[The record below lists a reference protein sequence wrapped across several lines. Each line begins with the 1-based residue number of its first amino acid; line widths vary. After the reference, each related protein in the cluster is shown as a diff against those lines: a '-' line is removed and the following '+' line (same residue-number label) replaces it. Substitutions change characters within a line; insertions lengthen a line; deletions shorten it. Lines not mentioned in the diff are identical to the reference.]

1 MSSEGTAAEYGTH
14 NLIAIYLLSK
24 PKKKTKKQKNKKQK
38 TKQKYPGARIP

>member
-24 PKKKTKKQKNKKQK
+24 TKTKKKKQKQK

>member
-24 PKKKTKKQKNKKQK
+24 TKKKKKQKQK
-38 TKQKYPGARIP
+38 TKHKYPGARIP

>member
-24 PKKKTKKQKNKKQK
+24 TKKKKKKTKKKK
-38 TKQKYPGARIP
+38 KQKYPGARIP

>member
-24 PKKKTKKQKNKKQK
+24 PKKNKKQNK
-38 TKQKYPGARIP
+38 NTQELEFLEK

>member
-14 NLIAIYLLSK
+14 NLIAIYMLSK
-24 PKKKTKKQKNKKQK
+24 PKKKQK